1 MFHVPY
7 IDPCILPSCEPQT
20 GVGNLAAQEPILAAL
35 LLIGLSLV
43 MICTIVLILKPLFI
57 YLLSEEVSGEK
68 AR

>member
-20 GVGNLAAQEPILAAL
+20 GVGNLAAQEPILAVL
-35 LLIGLSLV
+35 LLIGLSLLA
-43 MICTIVLILKPLFI
+43 ICTIVLILKPLFV
-57 YLLSEEVSGEK
+57 YLLSEEVSNDK